1 MGLIEGYGGAPPLV
15 LCAKEN
21 VWRLALNERLQ
32 EKAQGFLG
40 LWGKA
45 AYEHTEFLV
54 LLVGVGRF
62 WSFQAL
68 GEQVVPFDFIVPVS
82 YTHLTLPTICSV

>member
-1 MGLIEGYGGAPPLV
+1 MKDTAAGRALCDGRVPPLV

-68 GEQVVPFDFIVPVS
+68 GEQVVPFDFIVQGAEGNMQE
-82 YTHLTLPTICSV
+82 